1 MRRIAIAVAA
11 LMVAGLALPAA
22 AAPDGKALFEH
33 KCAMCHGQD
42 GTPKKMAEGSLAFT
56 SAEFKKDMNAAAI
69 EKVITE
75 GKEKMKPVKT
85 LSPEEAKAVAEYV
98 VSMPEKK

>member
-1 MRRIAIAVAA
+1 MRRTAIAVAA

-22 AAPDGKALFEH
+22 AAPDGKALYSH

-42 GTPKKMAEGSLAFT
+42 GTPKKMAQGAKAFT
-56 SAEFKKDMNAAAI
+56 SPAFKKEMNAAAI
-69 EKVITE
+69 EKVITG
-75 GKEKMKPVKT
+75 GKEKMRPVKS

>member
-22 AAPDGKALFEH
+22 AAPDGKALYSH
-33 KCAMCHGQD
+33 KCAMCHGHD
-42 GTPKKMAEGSLAFT
+42 GTPNKMAKGAKAFT
-56 SAEFKKDMNAAAI
+56 SAEFKKEMNAAAI

-75 GKEKMKPVKT
+75 GKEKMKPVKS
-85 LSPEEAKAVAEYV
+85 LSAEDAKAVAEYV